1 MFSTKYIQSLV
12 PILVNAVFF
21 VIVYLLVRTYLG
33 MPWLEYLVLMTFFLT
48 VIPFSIVPV
57 EYEVYT
63 RWRRPS

>member
-1 MFSTKYIQSLV
+1 
-12 PILVNAVFF
+12 
-21 VIVYLLVRTYLG
+21 
-33 MPWLEYLVLMTFFLT
+33 MTFFLT